1 MTLLGFDYGTQKIG
15 VAVGQTITYTARPL
29 DTVAVHGSTPAWP
42 HLDKLVAEWHP
53 DRLVVGL
60 PLSTGGEETPMCDE
74 ARRFGRALEQR
85 YHLPV
90 YWIDESLTTK
100 EALVT
105 LISGGVSPDKQA
117 RTRHQV
123 AAQLILET
131 YLHQQ
136 DLPPSSNSR

>member
-15 VAVGQTITYTARPL
+15 VAVGQTITHTARPL
-29 DTVAVHGSTPAWP
+29 DTVAVHRSIPAWN
-42 HLDKLVAEWHP
+42 HLDRLMAEWHP
-53 DRLVVGL
+53 EGLVVGL
-60 PLSTGGEETPMCDE
+60 PLSSEGDETPMCDQ
-74 ARRFGRALEQR
+74 ARRFGRELARR

-105 LISGGVSPDKQA
+105 LRSDGASEEKQERA
-117 RTRHQV
+117 RHQV

-131 YLHQQ
+131 YLHQE
-136 DLPPSSNSR
+136 DVRA

>member
-15 VAVGQTITYTARPL
+15 VAVGQTITHSARPL
-29 DTVAVHGSTPAWP
+29 DTVAVHKSIPAWN
-42 HLDKLVAEWHP
+42 HMDKLMAAWHP
-53 DRLVVGL
+53 DGLVVGL
-60 PLSTGGEETPMCDE
+60 PLSCEGDETPMCDE
-74 ARRFGRALEQR
+74 ARRFGQTLERR

-105 LISGGVSPDKQA
+105 LRSNGASQEKQE
-117 RTRHQV
+117 RVHHQV

-131 YLHQQ
+131 FLHQE
-136 DLPPSSNSR
+136 DLRA

>member
-29 DTVAVHGSTPAWP
+29 DTVAVRNAIPAWN
-42 HLDKLVAEWHP
+42 HLDKLVAEWRP
-53 DRLVVGL
+53 DGLVVGL
-60 PLSTGGEETPMCDE
+60 PLSTEGDETPMCDA
-74 ARRFGRALEQR
+74 ARQFGQALEQR

-105 LISGGVSPDKQA
+105 LISGGASLNKRERA
-117 RTRHQV
+117 RHQV

-131 YLHQQ
+131 FLHQR
-136 DLPPSSNSR
+136 DLSA